1 MLAICVRCVIT
12 TAAGVVLCRSRSFP
26 PFATHFSLDDTGG
39 KNGGLRL
46 NVRFARKNSPEM
58 LRASHLTTTIFWP
71 LSSCLATV
79 LARRPRR
86 CPLPSM
92 TTCKAFKSAILIS
105 NCTILKTVVFWRIDR
120 AVEMRNAPLI
130 RRRTSCSHRVKEM
143 SDGCRRLLSLESSR
157 RTQRSRMDLRRRG

>member
-1 MLAICVRCVIT
+1 MKRI
-12 TAAGVVLCRSRSFP
+12 G
-26 PFATHFSLDDTGG
+26 TG
-39 KNGGLRL
+39 L

-92 TTCKAFKSAILIS
+92 TTYNPETHSQRSQSFR
-105 NCTILKTVVFWRIDR
+105 VFQAKVEDVEDLRFEVSRVEGEIDG
-120 AVEMRNAPLI
+120 MNAKRWGYQGTHHWFERGHPALSPLWKG
-130 RRRTSCSHRVKEM
+130 RL
-143 SDGCRRLLSLESSR
+143 DGCRRLLSLESSSTHTTKSDGSQAKGVKR
-157 RTQRSRMDLRRRG
+157 APTAQLCVD